1 VLRGESGGYTLFMKD
16 RKLHWE
22 HNWFN
27 TSRYLVSSTE
37 PVPAGKHILSV
48 EVIVDQETKPG
59 IGGKA
64 ILHLGTKAIGEG
76 RFEKQVPYRF
86 TVQEGFDVGSDTISP
101 VSNKYE
107 SPFPFTGKIKRV
119 IIDIS
124 EASFADLSEEAK
136 AARAKIMMGMQ

>member
-1 VLRGESGGYTLFMKD
+1 M
-16 RKLHWE
+16 
-22 HNWFN
+22 
-27 TSRYLVSSTE
+27 
-37 PVPAGKHILSV
+37 
-48 EVIVDQETKPG
+48 
-59 IGGKA
+59 
-64 ILHLGTKAIGEG
+64 
-76 RFEKQVPYRF
+76 
-86 TVQEGFDVGSDTISP
+86 QEGFDVGSDTISP